1 MRSSSASWLEVP
13 SKETTCLRNL
23 LSLAQAISSS
33 AMRLSHSA
41 RLISALS
48 TILPSSPAR
57 SIGMVLTTTAPA
69 LVAASQAA
77 TSAGLLPERMS
88 TRLPGFTP

>member
-1 MRSSSASWLEVP
+1 MTVFR
-13 SKETTCLRNL
+13 KR
-23 LSLAQAISSS
+23 LSLAQATMSSIRRVS
-33 AMRLSHSA
+33 QSA

-48 TILPSSPAR
+48 TIFASSPAR

-69 LVAASQAA
+69 LVAASQQA
-77 TSAGLLPERMS
+77 TIAGLLAERIS